1 MNLLWLLAPAV
12 SFVLLGA
19 HFFRAG
25 QWPLLLAC
33 VVLLPLLLVRRAWV
47 PRLMQACLLAG
58 SLEWVWTAFAL
69 AQQRIAFG
77 QPWLRLASIL
87 GVVAM
92 FTAASALVFGVRR
105 LRVRWAVTADPGFA
119 RPGTDAFRLPRLH
132 TSDRVLAL
140 FAARASGLTSVARRG
155 YLA

>member
-58 SLEWVWTAFAL
+58 SLEWAWTAFAL

-105 LRVRWAVTADPGFA
+105 LRVR
-119 RPGTDAFRLPRLH
+119 
-132 TSDRVLAL
+132 
-140 FAARASGLTSVARRG
+140 
-155 YLA
+155 

>member
-58 SLEWVWTAFAL
+58 SLEWAWTAFAL

-87 GVVAM
+87 GAVAM

-105 LRVRWAVTADPGFA
+105 LRA
-119 RPGTDAFRLPRLH
+119 R
-132 TSDRVLAL
+132 
-140 FAARASGLTSVARRG
+140 
-155 YLA
+155 